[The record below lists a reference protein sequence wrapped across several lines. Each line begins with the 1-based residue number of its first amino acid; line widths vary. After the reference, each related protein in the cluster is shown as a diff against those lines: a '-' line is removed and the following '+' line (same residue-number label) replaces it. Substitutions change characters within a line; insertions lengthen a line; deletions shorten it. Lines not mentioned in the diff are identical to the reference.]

1 MAQNVAAPPRVAE
14 ADTAPVVAARLPGAR
29 RGLLPAL
36 LLLFFGTGAC
46 GLVYQ
51 QLWVRLLSLV
61 FGVTV
66 YAVSTVLASFFA
78 GLALG
83 SFVAGRLVDRAR
95 RPLQWYGVVEI
106 LVGVAA
112 LATTAALAGV
122 ERVYVGTTSFLPDSV
137 GLLTVV
143 RFVLSFAVLL
153 IPATLMGAS
162 LPIVVRSAL
171 VRSGRLGERVSLLYA
186 TNTAGAIAG
195 TLLAGF
201 WLIGE
206 RGLTFSFRLAA
217 GVNIAVGLVAL
228 LGSRFWEAG
237 VAEPVDP
244 VAAPADSE
252 RRRDPVLPE
261 RSRRVVLGVFII
273 SGFVSLGLEVVWFRI
288 LVLYLASTTYAFTI
302 MLATVL
308 AGIALG
314 SYLVAPLMRLRLDWL
329 KVLVAAE
336 LILSLVAL
344 VSLYFL
350 SKSYAVTDRARDALG
365 FLSSDLQPML
375 VASGL
380 AIFPTTLLFG
390 FAFPIGVRLWSAAPR
405 GAPDESGRRVG
416 VFYACNVA
424 AGIAGSVIVGFVL
437 IPALGTRRS
446 LIVLAVL
453 LLASGLVAL
462 AVAAPPRVSFAVS
475 GVAVGVFAMAAVTL
489 VPNPWTAALTN
500 RFPGEQLL
508 WQEEGPQT
516 TVSVHSVPDGSTRM
530 YLDGLHQ
537 ANTSPAMVGAHR
549 EIGSL
554 PMVVHPDPEDALVIG
569 LGGGV
574 TAGGVAAFGYRD
586 VDVVELSDE
595 VVQGARLFFS
605 GVNGDVVDQPNV
617 DVRVDDGRNYMLT
630 TDKKYDVITAD
641 IIVPQHAGAATVWSV
656 DYWRVA
662 RDALKQDGIMLQW
675 IPNLY
680 DTEYQ
685 LIMRSFL
692 EVFPNATLWE
702 GGGMLIGSKHPLTLD
717 RASFERKLEDPEA
730 RDAMQAVGI
739 TDFDTLVARYTAGPD
754 DMRAFLGDGPLLT
767 DERPRLEYSRYL
779 DLVPRPPDLSSL
791 VARRD
796 PNEILR

>member
-1 MAQNVAAPPRVAE
+1 MAQDIATGRPTNQLEAAGTIATRDSDRHREPFP
-14 ADTAPVVAARLPGAR
+14 T
-29 RGLLPAL
+29 L
-36 LLLFFGTGAC
+36 LLLFFASGAC

-61 FGVTV
+61 FGVTI

-83 SFVAGRLVDRAR
+83 SLVAGRLVDRAR
-95 RPLQWYGVVEI
+95 RPLRWYGVAEI
-106 LVGVAA
+106 LVGLAA
-112 LATTAALAGV
+112 LATIAALSGV
-122 ERVYVGTTSFLPDSV
+122 ERSYVWMAGLLPDSV

-273 SGFVSLGLEVVWFRI
+273 SGFVSLGLEVVWFPI

-462 AVAAPPRVSFAVS
+462 AVAAPPRVSFAVT

-530 YLDGLHQ
+530 YLD
-537 ANTSPAMVGAHR
+537 
-549 EIGSL
+549 
-554 PMVVHPDPEDALVIG
+554 
-569 LGGGV
+569 
-574 TAGGVAAFGYRD
+574 
-586 VDVVELSDE
+586 
-595 VVQGARLFFS
+595 
-605 GVNGDVVDQPNV
+605 
-617 DVRVDDGRNYMLT
+617 
-630 TDKKYDVITAD
+630 
-641 IIVPQHAGAATVWSV
+641 
-656 DYWRVA
+656 
-662 RDALKQDGIMLQW
+662 
-675 IPNLY
+675 
-680 DTEYQ
+680 
-685 LIMRSFL
+685 
-692 EVFPNATLWE
+692 
-702 GGGMLIGSKHPLTLD
+702 
-717 RASFERKLEDPEA
+717 
-730 RDAMQAVGI
+730 
-739 TDFDTLVARYTAGPD
+739 
-754 DMRAFLGDGPLLT
+754 
-767 DERPRLEYSRYL
+767 
-779 DLVPRPPDLSSL
+779 
-791 VARRD
+791 
-796 PNEILR
+796 

>member
-1 MAQNVAAPPRVAE
+1 MVQDVATSLPTNQFDE
-14 ADTAPVVAARLPGAR
+14 AATTATRPQDSR
-29 RGLLPAL
+29 RGLFPTL
-36 LLLFFGTGAC
+36 LLLFFATGAC

-83 SFVAGRLVDRAR
+83 SYVAGRLVDRAR
-95 RPLQWYGVVEI
+95 RPLRWYGVAEI
-106 LVGVAA
+106 SVGLAALGTVAA
-112 LATTAALAGV
+112 LSGVESAYVWTAGV
-122 ERVYVGTTSFLPDSV
+122 LPDSV

-143 RFVLSFAVLL
+143 RFILSFAVLL
-153 IPATLMGAS
+153 VPATLMGAS

-171 VRSGRLGERVSLLYA
+171 VRSGHLGERVSLLYA

-195 TLLAGF
+195 ALVAGF

-217 GVNIAVGLVAL
+217 AVNIAVGIAAW
-228 LGSRFWEAG
+228 LGSRVWERG
-237 VAEPVDP
+237 GSPVEAISPRDDA
-244 VAAPADSE
+244 VDGSAATFSAAA
-252 RRRDPVLPE
+252 RRSVLA
-261 RSRRVVLGVFII
+261 VFTI
-273 SGFVSLGLEVVWFRI
+273 SGFVSLALEVVWFRV
-288 LVLYLASTTYAFTI
+288 LVLYLESTTYAFTI

-314 SYLVAPLMRLRLDWL
+314 SYLVAPLMRLRIDWL
-329 KVLVAAE
+329 KLLVAAE

-390 FAFPIGVRLWSAAPR
+390 FAFPIGVRLWSTAPR
-405 GAPDESGRRVG
+405 GAADESGRRVG

-453 LLASGLVAL
+453 LLASGLLAL
-462 AVAAPPRVSFAVS
+462 AVAAPPRVSL
-475 GVAVGVFAMAAVTL
+475 AVGGVTVGLFAMTALTL

-574 TAGGVAAFGYRD
+574 TAEGVAAFGYRD

-595 VVQGARLFFS
+595 VVQGARLF
-605 GVNGDVVDQPNV
+605 
-617 DVRVDDGRNYMLT
+617 
-630 TDKKYDVITAD
+630 
-641 IIVPQHAGAATVWSV
+641 
-656 DYWRVA
+656 
-662 RDALKQDGIMLQW
+662 
-675 IPNLY
+675 
-680 DTEYQ
+680 
-685 LIMRSFL
+685 
-692 EVFPNATLWE
+692 
-702 GGGMLIGSKHPLTLD
+702 
-717 RASFERKLEDPEA
+717 
-730 RDAMQAVGI
+730 
-739 TDFDTLVARYTAGPD
+739 
-754 DMRAFLGDGPLLT
+754 
-767 DERPRLEYSRYL
+767 
-779 DLVPRPPDLSSL
+779 
-791 VARRD
+791 
-796 PNEILR
+796 

>member
-1 MAQNVAAPPRVAE
+1 MAQDVVVSPRLATLDE
-14 ADTAPVVAARLPGAR
+14 TPAGIALRRGMC

-36 LLLFFGTGAC
+36 LVLFFGTGAC

-83 SFVAGRLVDRAR
+83 SYVAGRLVDRAR

-106 LVGVAA
+106 LIGVAA
-112 LATTAALAGV
+112 LATTAALSGV
-122 ERVYVGTTSFLPDSV
+122 ERVYVGMTGFLPDSV

-153 IPATLMGAS
+153 VPATLMGAS

-217 GVNIAVGLVAL
+217 AVNLAIGVIAVLA
-228 LGSRFWEAG
+228 SRFWEARD
-237 VAEPVDP
+237 ADPIEPVTSR
-244 VAAPADSE
+244 VQSAE
-252 RRRDPVLPE
+252 RPELTLPE
-261 RSRRVVLGVFII
+261 HHRRVVLAVFML
-273 SGFVSLGLEVVWFRI
+273 SGFVSLGLEVVWFR
-288 LVLYLASTTYAFTI
+288 VLLLYFTSTTYAFTI

-314 SYLVAPLMRLRLDWL
+314 SYLVAPLMRLRVDWL
-329 KVLVAAE
+329 RMLVAVE
-336 LILSLVAL
+336 LALSLVAL
-344 VSLYFL
+344 ASLYFL
-350 SKSYAVTDRARDALG
+350 SKSYTVTDRARDALD

-380 AIFPTTLLFG
+380 AILPTTLLFG
-390 FAFPIGVRLWSAAPR
+390 FAFPIGVRLWAAAPR
-405 GAPDESGRRVG
+405 GITDDSGRRVG

-424 AGIAGSVIVGFVL
+424 AGIAGSVVAGFLLV
-437 IPALGTRRS
+437 PGLGTRRS
-446 LIVLAVL
+446 LVVLAAL
-453 LLASGLVAL
+453 LLASGLLAL
-462 AVAAPPRVSFAVS
+462 IVAAPPRVSLAVAA
-475 GVAVGVFAMAAVTL
+475 VAASVFAMTAVAL

-516 TVSVHSVPDGSTRM
+516 TVSVHRLPDRSSHM
-530 YLDGLHQ
+530 YLDGVHQ

-554 PMVVHPDPEDALVIG
+554 PMAVHPDPEDALVIG

-586 VDVVELSDE
+586 VDIVELSDE

-605 GVNGDVVDQPNV
+605 GVNGDVLDQPNV

-641 IIVPQHAGAATVWSV
+641 IIVPQHAGAAAVWSV

-662 RDALKQDGIMLQW
+662 RDALKDDGIMLQW
-675 IPNLY
+675 IPNRD
-680 DTEYQ
+680 DTEYR

-692 EVFPNATLWE
+692 EVFPNATLWQ

-717 RASFERKLEDPEA
+717 RAAFERKLEDPQA
-730 RDAMQAVGI
+730 RAAMEAVGI
-739 TDFDTLVARYTAGPD
+739 ADFDTLVARYTAGPD
-754 DMRAFLGDGPLLT
+754 VMREFVGDGPLLT
-767 DERPRLEYSRYL
+767 DDRPRLEYSRYL
-779 DLVPRPPDLSSL
+779 DLTPRPPDLSPL
-791 VARRD
+791 GVGRD
-796 PNEILR
+796 PREILR